1 MSQRSKPPDTTPLG
15 TASQYRQDLALFRT
29 VVSVVNSSPE
39 LDHVLR
45 LTLRTVL
52 RTMGPGFAGMIL
64 LHERQHPGLAV
75 AAQQGIWEEDAPR
88 RVFVRNCP
96 CTQAMESQMPI
107 FEPSHQGSRCHPDLA
122 DEQWPGRLV
131 TPLKTRYGYVAGAL
145 CLFCPAGFEVETT
158 ALSLWEDIGT
168 QIGRA
173 IEDTRIHEQLQQA
186 QELLQTLYDV
196 SDHLATSL
204 DLEWVLSRVL
214 ELSIAATQARQ
225 GSIFLLPNED
235 TPTPRI
241 LRRDLSGVEADEVIS
256 QVLTDGLAG
265 WVVRNREGIFIA
277 DTSQDP
283 RWLILPQ
290 DPNPAR
296 SALGV
301 PLMANG
307 KVLGVITLD
316 HGDVGHF
323 EAQHMGWMR
332 AIAYQAS
339 LAIEKARLHNEVSHL
354 AEVLAER
361 VEERTREL
369 KETQAQLVQAEKLA
383 ALGELAAGVAHEIN
397 NPLHILQAYV
407 EHMSSKLPPDTPF
420 ADFLDP
426 MRNALDSIARLA
438 GQLRDFSRPA
448 GGEWKALEINRTVEN
463 VLRLV
468 NKEMMHRQIDV
479 KIQLAHPL
487 PTVTGDNRQ
496 LEQVFLNIIL
506 NARDAMPGGGRLT
519 VETYGGEETVHIRLA
534 DTGIGIEEEDLQR
547 IFEPYFTTKEDRG
560 TGLGLAICQRIVTQH
575 GGRISVSS
583 KLGEGT
589 VFIIHLPVS
598 RRDRSPAGEGADRS
612 EVPA

>member
-1 MSQRSKPPDTTPLG
+1 MSQQSKPPDTAPLG

-29 VVSVVNSSPE
+29 VISVVNSSPE
-39 LDHVLR
+39 LDHVLK

-52 RTMGPGFAGMIL
+52 QALGPEFAGMVL
-64 LHERQHPGLAV
+64 LRERQHPGLAV
-75 AAQQGIWEEDAPR
+75 IAQQGLWEKAAPR

-96 CTQAMESQMPI
+96 CSQAMETRMPV
-107 FEPSHQGSRCHPDLA
+107 FAPDCPGTGCHPDLPT
-122 DEQWPGRLV
+122 DPQRGRLV
-131 TPLKTRYGYVAGAL
+131 TPLKTRHNYVEGVL
-145 CLFCPAGFEVETT
+145 CLFCPPDFNVETT

-173 IEDTRIHEQLQQA
+173 IEDARIHMQLQQG

-214 ELSIAATQARQ
+214 ELSISATQARQ
-225 GSIFLLPNED
+225 GSIFLLPDEN
-235 TPTPRI
+235 TPAPRV
-241 LRRDLSGVEADEVIS
+241 LRRDLSGVEADQIIS

-265 WVVRNREGIFIA
+265 WVVRNKEGILVA
-277 DTSQDP
+277 DTSQDA
-283 RWLILPQ
+283 RWLALPH
-290 DPNPAR
+290 DPNPPR

-301 PLMANG
+301 PLMANQR
-307 KVLGVITLD
+307 VLGVITLD
-316 HGDVGHF
+316 HGDIGHF
-323 EAQHMGWMR
+323 EAQHMGWIR

-339 LAIEKARLHNEVSHL
+339 LAIEKARLHNEVTHL

-369 KETQAQLVQAEKLA
+369 KETQAQLIQAEKLA
-383 ALGELAAGVAHEIN
+383 ALGELSAGVAHEIN

-448 GGEWKALEINRTVEN
+448 GGEWKPLSINRTLEN
-463 VLRLV
+463 VLKLV
-468 NKEMMHRQIDV
+468 NKEMMHCQIELEDCMAP
-479 KIQLAHPL
+479 QLPM
-487 PTVTGDNRQ
+487 VTGDNRQ

-506 NARDAMPGGGRLT
+506 NARDAMPGGGRLA
-519 VETYGGEETVHIRLA
+519 VETYAGDNMVHVRFA
-534 DTGIGIEEEDLQR
+534 DTGIGIREENLQR

-560 TGLGLAICQRIVTQH
+560 TGLGLAICQRIVSQH

-589 VFIIHLPVS
+589 VFILHLPVS
-598 RRDRSPAGEGADRS
+598 RRDRSPTEEPEAA
-612 EVPA
+612 P

>member
-1 MSQRSKPPDTTPLG
+1 LSQQSKPPDTTPLG
-15 TASQYRQDLALFRT
+15 TASQYRRDLALFRT

-39 LDHVLR
+39 LDHVLK

-52 RTMGPGFAGMIL
+52 QALGPEFAGMML
-64 LHERQHPGLAV
+64 LRERQHPGLAV
-75 AAQQGIWEEDAPR
+75 IAQQGLWPEVAPR

-96 CTQAMESQMPI
+96 CSQTIETRMPV
-107 FEPSHQGSRCHPDLA
+107 FELECPSTSCHADLPTDSHQ
-122 DEQWPGRLV
+122 GRLV
-131 TPLKTRYGYVAGAL
+131 TPLKTRHNYVAGVL
-145 CLFCPAGFEVETT
+145 CLFCPPDFQVETT

-173 IEDTRIHEQLQQA
+173 IEDAQIHMQLQQG

-214 ELSIAATQARQ
+214 ELSISATQARQ
-225 GSIFLLPNED
+225 GSIFLLPD
-235 TPTPRI
+235 QVTPAPRI
-241 LRRDLSGVEADEVIS
+241 LRRDLSGAEADQIIS

-265 WVVRNREGIFIA
+265 WVVRNKEGVVIA
-277 DTSQDP
+277 DTSQDA
-283 RWLILPQ
+283 RWLALPH
-290 DPNPAR
+290 DPLTPR

-301 PLMANG
+301 PLMANNR
-307 KVLGVITLD
+307 VLGVITLD
-316 HGDVGHF
+316 HGDIGHF
-323 EAQHMGWMR
+323 EPQHMGWMR

-339 LAIEKARLHNEVSHL
+339 LAIEKARLHNEVTHL

-369 KETQAQLVQAEKLA
+369 KETQAQLIQAEKLA
-383 ALGELAAGVAHEIN
+383 ALGELAAGIAHEIN

-407 EHMSSKLPPDTPF
+407 EHMSSKLPADTPF
-420 ADFLDP
+420 KDFLEP

-448 GGEWKALEINRTVEN
+448 GGEWKPLNINGTLESI
-463 VLRLV
+463 LKLV
-468 NKEMMHRQIDV
+468 NKEMMHCQIEIEDN
-479 KIQLAHPL
+479 LASEL

-506 NARDAMPGGGRLT
+506 NARDAMPGGGRLG
-519 VETYGGEETVHIRLA
+519 VETYAGDNTVHIRVA
-534 DTGIGIEEEDLQR
+534 DTGVGIREEDLQR

-560 TGLGLAICQRIVTQH
+560 TGLGLAICQRIISQH

-589 VFIIHLPVS
+589 VFILHLPVS
-598 RRDRSPAGEGADRS
+598 RQERSSTGEPEALS
-612 EVPA
+612 

>member
-1 MSQRSKPPDTTPLG
+1 MSQQSKPPDTTPLG

-29 VVSVVNSSPE
+29 AVSVVNSSPE
-39 LDHVLR
+39 LDQVLG

-52 RTMGPGFAGMIL
+52 HTMGPGFAGMIL
-64 LHERQHPGLAV
+64 LRERQHPGLAV
-75 AAQQGIWEEDAPR
+75 AAHQGIWKEAAPR

-96 CTQAMESQMPI
+96 CSQAMETRMPV
-107 FEPSHQGSRCHPDLA
+107 FEPTYPGPGCHRDLPT
-122 DEQWPGRLV
+122 DPEQGRLV
-131 TPLKTRYGYVAGAL
+131 TPLKTRHNYVAGVL
-145 CLFCPAGFEVETT
+145 CLFCPPDFSVETT

-173 IEDTRIHEQLQQA
+173 IEDARIHMQLQQA

-214 ELSIAATQARQ
+214 ELSISATQARQ
-225 GSIFLLPNED
+225 GSIFLLPDDD
-235 TPTPRI
+235 TRAPRV
-241 LRRDLSGVEADEVIS
+241 LRRDLSEVEADQAIS

-265 WVVRNREGIFIA
+265 WVVRNKEGIFIA
-277 DTSQDP
+277 DTSQDA
-283 RWLILPQ
+283 RWLTLPQ

-307 KVLGVITLD
+307 RVLGVITLD

-369 KETQAQLVQAEKLA
+369 KETQAQLIQAEKLA

-407 EHMSSKLPPDTPF
+407 EHMSNKLPPDTPF

-448 GGEWKALEINRTVEN
+448 GGEWKALDINRTLEN

-468 NKEMMHRQIDV
+468 NKEMMHCQIDV
-479 KIQLAHPL
+479 QTRLARQL

-519 VETYGGEETVHIRLA
+519 VETYAGEDTVHIRLA
-534 DTGIGIEEEDLQR
+534 DTGVGVREENLQR

-560 TGLGLAICQRIVTQH
+560 TGLGLAICQRIITQH
-575 GGRISVSS
+575 GGKISVSS
-583 KLGEGT
+583 KMGEGT
-589 VFIIHLPVS
+589 VFILHLPVS
-598 RRDRSPAGEGADRS
+598 RRDRSPAEEEAVRPQDQ
-612 EVPA
+612 E